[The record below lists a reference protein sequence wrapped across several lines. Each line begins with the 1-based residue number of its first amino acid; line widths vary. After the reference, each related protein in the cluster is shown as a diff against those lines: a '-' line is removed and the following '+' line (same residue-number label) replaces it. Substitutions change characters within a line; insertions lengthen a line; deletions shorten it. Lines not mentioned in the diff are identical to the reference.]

1 NVEGVGAKELELAKT
16 FLEAIEAPFAPEEFK
31 DVYREE
37 LRAMIAKK
45 MSEAGTAPAAQTTA
59 TTPPALDILEALK
72 KSIAMAR
79 KPPAQETQPAWKTV
93 ERVTEMKSK
102 RQSRKAR

>member
-1 NVEGVGAKELELAKT
+1 VDGIGSKELELART

-37 LRAMIAKK
+37 LQEMIAKK
-45 MSEAGTAPAAQTTA
+45 MSETGAAPSAQAPAGTGPVV
-59 TTPPALDILEALK
+59 DIMEALK

-79 KPPAQETQPAWKTV
+79 KPPAQESQPPRKTPG
-93 ERVTEMKSK
+93 RVMEIKNK